1 MLARLP
7 WFQRSYKMI
16 PIGLSKQQALDA
28 DTKAMQQ
35 INFTGI
41 LEEVA
46 TFFHSWRS
54 KRIYFEFFTGNSVSI
69 ENLFC
74 FNKISI

>member
-1 MLARLP
+1 MSARLSL
-7 WFQRSYKMI
+7 FQRNYKII

-35 INFTGI
+35 INFTGN

-46 TFFHSWRS
+46 IFFHSWRN
-54 KRIYFEFFTGNSVSI
+54 KRNYIEFFTGDSESI

-74 FNKISI
+74 VNIISI

>member
-1 MLARLP
+1 MSARLP
-7 WFQRSYKMI
+7 LLQINYKMI
-16 PIGLSKQQALDA
+16 SIGLSKQQALDA

-46 TFFHSWRS
+46 TFF
-54 KRIYFEFFTGNSVSI
+54 NS
-69 ENLFC
+69 
-74 FNKISI
+74 

>member
-1 MLARLP
+1 
-7 WFQRSYKMI
+7 MI
-16 PIGLSKQQALDA
+16 SIGLSKQQALDA

-46 TFFHSWRS
+46 TFFNSWRN
-54 KRIYFEFFTGNSVSI
+54 KKNYFEFFTRNRESI
-69 ENLFC
+69 GNLFC
-74 FNKISI
+74 FNIILI